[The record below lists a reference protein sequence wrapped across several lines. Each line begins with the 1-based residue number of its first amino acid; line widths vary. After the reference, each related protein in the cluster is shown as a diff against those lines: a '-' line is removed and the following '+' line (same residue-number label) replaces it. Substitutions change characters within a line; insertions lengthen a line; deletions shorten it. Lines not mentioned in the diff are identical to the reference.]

1 MKVILLQDVKGQGKK
16 GDTVNVADGYGRN
29 FLIAKGLATP
39 VNAQVQ
45 NDFAGKAAA
54 AQHKI
59 DVDTAAAKEH
69 KEKLDG
75 KTFVLKAKGGESGKL
90 FGAITGKEIAA
101 LLEKETGIVVD
112 KKKLV
117 VDTIKNFGTYACTV
131 KLYTGIAAKINVSVE
146 KQD

>member
-1 MKVILLQDVKGQGKK
+1 MKVILLADVKGQGKK
-16 GDTVNVADGYGRN
+16 GDTVNVSDGYGRN
-29 FLIAKGLATP
+29 FLIARGLATP
-39 VNAQVQ
+39 VTAQTA

-59 DVDTAAAKEH
+59 DVDTAAAQEH
-69 KEKLDG
+69 KTKLDG

-90 FGAITGKEIAA
+90 FGAVTGKEIAA
-101 LLEKETGIVVD
+101 LIEKESGIAVD

-131 KLYTGIAAKINVSVE
+131 KLYNGIAAKINVSVE
-146 KQD
+146 KED

>member
-1 MKVILLQDVKGQGKK
+1 MKVVLLQDVKGQGKK

-29 FLIAKGLATP
+29 FLIARGLATP

-59 DVDTAAAKEH
+59 DTDTAAAKEN
-69 KEKLDG
+69 KEKLEG
-75 KTFVLKAKGGESGKL
+75 KTFTLLAKGGDSGKL
-90 FGAITGKEIAA
+90 FGAVTGKEIAA
-101 LLEKETGIVVD
+101 LIQKESGVVVD

-117 VDTIKNFGTYACTV
+117 IDTIKNFGTYACTV
-131 KLYTGIAAKINVSVE
+131 KLYTGIAAKINIKVE
-146 KQD
+146 KED

>member
-69 KEKLDG
+69 QAVLDG
-75 KTFVLKAKGGESGKL
+75 KTLVLKAKGGDSGKL

-101 LLEKETGIVVD
+101 LIEKETGIAVD

-117 VDTIKNFGTYACTV
+117 VETIKNFGTYPCTV